1 MKGILTRNEDG
12 IWVVKWSDLHS
23 FGYETHWP
31 FTELSTESNSIRYL
45 KDNLVRYKPLEE
57 GVEVEFEMV
66 TSGYHETNL
75 TPIYSAKLI
84 FPEVDEFEKEEPNKT
99 HYLDELP
106 NMDKNVLAKMWAD
119 AMPKYPIG
127 GYAPGLY
134 SCVCVSCEKEFMGDK
149 RAVQC
154 EPCAI
159 EMVNTKITIN
169 DKRGIETVKKET
181 LEEVIEREGY
191 PKGITQEIWEDG
203 VRLGAK
209 WQQDKMY
216 SEEEVLELLQKAL
229 THKDNGET
237 GNLIT
242 AQGKIR
248 TANFYSWFEQFKKK

>member
-1 MKGILTRNEDG
+1 M
-12 IWVVKWSDLHS
+12 
-23 FGYETHWP
+23 
-31 FTELSTESNSIRYL
+31 
-45 KDNLVRYKPLEE
+45 YKPLEE
-57 GVEVEFEMV
+57 GLEVEFETV